1 MTHRCTVSIAQT
13 LIGFLLTSALPMASA
28 ATFSVNPIRVE
39 LDAHHRADILTFNN
53 SGDAPLRMQ
62 IRSMHWSAAADGQW
76 QLIPTDDL
84 IVTPELL
91 EVAPGHTAQLRVG
104 SLLDVGASEASYR
117 LLIDELPNLSENKS
131 THRAEIRVL
140 TQVSLPVFVEPAQA
154 TRLPALSSASIEH
167 GVLVVGMGNGGT
179 QRLDPQSVKV
189 TVTDRTGQVL
199 GQHDLIANYVL
210 PGSTWFLH
218 TKLPATICPRAASVS
233 VSWPSMANT
242 SLAHSITTGAEAC
255 EGTSSP

>member
-1 MTHRCTVSIAQT
+1 MARHYTVSITQAV
-13 LIGFLLTSALPMASA
+13 IGFLFFLALPMASA

-39 LDAHHRADILTFNN
+39 LSGSHRADILTFNN
-53 SGDAPLRMQ
+53 SGDAPLRVQ

-76 QLIPTDDL
+76 QLTPTDDL

-91 EVAPGHTAQLRVG
+91 EIAPGHTAQVRIG

-117 LLIDELPNLSENKS
+117 LLIDELPNLSEAKS
-131 THRAEIRVL
+131 VHRAEIRVL
-140 TQVSLPVFVEPAQA
+140 TQVSLPVFVEPTQA
-154 TRLPALSSASIEH
+154 TRLPLLSSANIER
-167 GVLVVGMGNGGT
+167 GVLVVGMGNSGT

-199 GQHDLIANYVL
+199 GQHDSIANYVL
-210 PGSTWFLH
+210 SGSTWFLH
-218 TKLPATICPRAASVS
+218 MKLPTTICPRAASVS

-242 SLAHSITTGAEAC
+242 SLAHSINTGAEAC
-255 EGTSSP
+255 EGISSP